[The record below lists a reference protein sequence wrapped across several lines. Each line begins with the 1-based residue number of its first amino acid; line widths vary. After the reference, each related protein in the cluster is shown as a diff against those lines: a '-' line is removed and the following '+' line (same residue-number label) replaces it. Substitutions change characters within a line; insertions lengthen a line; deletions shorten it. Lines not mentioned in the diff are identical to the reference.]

1 MEVLEGIAEPRLKEY
16 LLFSRRFFYSIYVAF
31 YEKGVL
37 LMMLLFITFLTNLIH
52 YCHESTKNY

>member
-37 LMMLLFITFLTNLIH
+37 LMMLLFIIIH
-52 YCHESTKNY
+52 YFPDKFNSLS